1 MAKLYCPNCG
11 PIRTT
16 MTRSS
21 AGLDLDSLPPGPV
34 PGSKCGVCGS
44 QLYVGSSTSA
54 RPTVMYEEKYRP
66 FVVGAITGSI
76 LWSISGGFIHAYVIS
91 PDWEAMGQKAVAA
104 LIGWRPFIALICT
117 GLLFGLSVEVAKFIG
132 AVFRSEGAV
141 LFLPIL
147 AGASIG
153 ALQGGFVV
161 SNLWGFAADTVFRG
175 DSLRLF
181 SGAVCGFILSYPT
194 VMIGIAIR
202 RRGTPW

>member
-21 AGLDLDSLPPGPV
+21 AGVDLDSLPPGPV

-44 QLYVGSSTSA
+44 QLHVGSFNAA
-54 RPTVMYEEKYRP
+54 RPTVMNEEKYRP
-66 FVVGAITGSI
+66 FLVGAIIGCI

-91 PDWEAMGQKAVAA
+91 PDWEVMGQKAFDT
-104 LIGWRPFIALICT
+104 LIGWRPLVALICI
-117 GLLFGLSVEVAKFIG
+117 GLIFGLSVEVAKFIG
-132 AVFRSEGAV
+132 AVFRSQGAV
-141 LFLPIL
+141 LFLPVV
-147 AGASIG
+147 AGALIG
-153 ALQGGFVV
+153 ALQGGLAVFDM
-161 SNLWGFAADTVFRG
+161 WGFAADTAFRG
-175 DSLRLF
+175 DNLRLLT
-181 SGAVCGFILSYPT
+181 GVVCGFILSYPT